1 MLNRAIYVEKRAV
14 ENIFR
19 SLFVYTKEIKIA
31 RREVNADT
39 KESRCGQKK

>member
-1 MLNRAIYVEKRAV
+1 MLIVQYTLKKERLRISSA
-14 ENIFR
+14 
-19 SLFVYTKEIKIA
+19 LFVYTKEIKIA